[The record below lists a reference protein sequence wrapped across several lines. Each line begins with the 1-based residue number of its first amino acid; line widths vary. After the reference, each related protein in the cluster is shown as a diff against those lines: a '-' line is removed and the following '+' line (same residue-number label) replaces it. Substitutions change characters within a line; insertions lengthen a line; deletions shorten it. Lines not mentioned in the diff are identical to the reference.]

1 MLPLM
6 KDLDRR
12 AIPYIFFV
20 PPSALTHHRGPFV
33 LSDAKAEIR
42 HIVSAL
48 AAQSRGSTH

>member
-6 KDLDRR
+6 ADLDSR

-20 PPSALTHHRGPFV
+20 PRGALAHRQGPFV
-33 LSDAKAEIR
+33 LSDAKTEIR